1 MEWEGG
7 GWEGRG
13 EEGGSGS
20 LAPAASSAAP
30 DPRRLTKIAKAVPS
44 RQLGV
49 STMATMNVSLP
60 SDMAKFVE
68 DEVEA
73 GGYASSSEV
82 VREALRLLQR
92 DKAREA
98 EKLAIL
104 RREINIGLADA
115 EAGRLSRKSVM
126 DIADEVRREH
136 LAE

>member
-1 MEWEGG
+1 
-7 GWEGRG
+7 
-13 EEGGSGS
+13 
-20 LAPAASSAAP
+20 
-30 DPRRLTKIAKAVPS
+30 
-44 RQLGV
+44 
-49 STMATMNVSLP
+49 MATMNVSLP

-136 LAE
+136 LGE

>member
-1 MEWEGG
+1 
-7 GWEGRG
+7 
-13 EEGGSGS
+13 
-20 LAPAASSAAP
+20 
-30 DPRRLTKIAKAVPS
+30 
-44 RQLGV
+44 
-49 STMATMNVSLP
+49 MATMNVSLP

-92 DKAREA
+92 DKAHEA

-136 LAE
+136 LGE

>member
-1 MEWEGG
+1 
-7 GWEGRG
+7 
-13 EEGGSGS
+13 
-20 LAPAASSAAP
+20 
-30 DPRRLTKIAKAVPS
+30 
-44 RQLGV
+44 
-49 STMATMNVSLP
+49 MATMNVSLP
-60 SDMAKFVE
+60 SDMAKFIE

-126 DIADEVRREH
+126 DIADEVRRER
-136 LAE
+136 LGE